1 MLASRSPASGLRAHR
16 LHGVAS
22 RRENRASERKK
33 SDEQEEGASDGDEDG
48 SSGQQAEKKRAG
60 WSTGASIRRQAFRP
74 AWTWRSASLPTA
86 TAKRKPRGLRAS
98 RSTAALPTLQTIT
111 LRSENA
117 LKPERRG
124 AFPIGNAPLFHA
136 ESMRRV
142 SSSGQFLAAAD
153 TRALKSLSASGRSCE
168 SISGCHCTASM
179 KRFVGSLKDSMMP
192 SFVDRPLRTSPFPSF
207 FTA

>member
-1 MLASRSPASGLRAHR
+1 MLASRSPESGLRAHR

-33 SDEQEEGASDGDEDG
+33 GDEQQEGTSDGDEDG
-48 SSGQQAEKKRAG
+48 SAGQQAEKKAR
-60 WSTGASIRRQAFRP
+60 WVVTGASIRRQAFRP
-74 AWTWRSASLPTA
+74 AWTWRSASLPT
-86 TAKRKPRGLRAS
+86 
-98 RSTAALPTLQTIT
+98 LQTIP

-124 AFPIGNAPLFHA
+124 AFPIGNAPLVHA

-142 SSSGQFLAAAD
+142 SGSGQFLAAAD

-168 SISGCHCTASM
+168 SISGCHCTACI